1 MISNNALPKKQI
13 NMSPMKKVHNKLL
26 VKEKEI
32 ENDKLKGY
40 LVNLNWINL
49 WKKYT
54 NYYKIIEEN
63 MHPLIENYEGIA
75 EKLYFYQ
82 KNNKENI
89 ELPEIELIYF
99 DSKDEYK
106 NYIKNNN
113 ITIINRQF
121 LEYFDKIDI
130 NNYIQYTIKK
140 INYSNSN
147 GVVTIYFKDIQIDF
161 ISIKNIILKKAYV
174 YLIIL

>member
-1 MISNNALPKKQI
+1 MTPIKKI
-13 NMSPMKKVHNKLL
+13 ENKLF
-26 VKEKEI
+26 KEKNYN
-32 ENDKLKGY
+32 ENDKRKGY

-49 WKKYT
+49 WKKQV
-54 NYYKIIEEN
+54 YYYQIIEEN
-63 MHPLIENYEGIA
+63 SHLLKENYEEIA
-75 EKLYFYQ
+75 EKLYFYR

-113 ITIINRQF
+113 IAIINRQF
-121 LEYFDKIDI
+121 LEYLDKIDI
-130 NNYIQYTIKK
+130 NNYIEYTIKK

-147 GVVTIYFKDIQIDF
+147 RVVTIYFKDIQIDF

>member
-99 DSKDEYK
+99 DS
-106 NYIKNNN
+106 NIK
-113 ITIINRQF
+113 II
-121 LEYFDKIDI
+121 
-130 NNYIQYTIKK
+130 
-140 INYSNSN
+140 
-147 GVVTIYFKDIQIDF
+147 
-161 ISIKNIILKKAYV
+161 
-174 YLIIL
+174 